1 MEKKKEHTFLKYTL
15 KTISYR
21 IMGTL
26 ITFLTAVS
34 LNVPF
39 EISAVLSLGELVI
52 KPIFYFLHELFWD
65 KKSDNKLN

>member
-1 MEKKKEHTFLKYTL
+1 
-15 KTISYR
+15 
-21 IMGTL
+21 MGTL

-39 EISAVLSLGELVI
+39 EISAVLSLGELII

-65 KKSDNKLN
+65 KKSV